1 MDDNKH
7 FVTGLDVGTENVRA
21 VIATVGKNHEVAVVG
36 YNEGKSTGMR
46 KGIPANLAGPASA
59 IDKMLGDAE
68 RMGGYDVRNAYVSI
82 NGSTVISTHTEG
94 MIAVGTAEHEIN
106 DDDLDRVED
115 VAVSG
120 RIPANRDVLDV
131 IALEYALDGQGGIKD
146 PLGMSGARLEM
157 RACVISA
164 LTPNCE
170 NLRKAT
176 QTADVNAD
184 RLIPAVVAAAKA
196 VLSERQKE
204 NGVAVVDLGAATTSI
219 AIYEEGDLQYVGVI
233 PIGSNNITNDLA
245 IVLAINPE
253 LAEEIKTRFITG
265 SFASDKSPVIK
276 IGKNNERA
284 FDRKEV
290 EAVVKARLD
299 EIFAEVRKKLKSAH
313 YDQRL
318 PEGIVLTGGGAKMR
332 DIEIYAKECLEA
344 AVEIGIPKGLS
355 GVAESIEKPEFAT
368 AIGLAMYAAENS
380 EASPVLGKKTKK
392 PGKQSPS
399 PKPGGFLKKILSKF

>member
-21 VIATVGKNHEVAVVG
+21 VIATVGKDNEIAIVG
-36 YNEGKSTGMR
+36 YNEGKSSGMR
-46 KGIPANLAGPASA
+46 KGIPANLTGPASA

-68 RMGGYDVRNAYVSI
+68 RMGGYDVRNAFVSV
-82 NGSTVISTHTEG
+82 NGPTVISTNTEG
-94 MIAVGTAEHEIN
+94 MIAVGTAEHEIS
-106 DDDLDRVED
+106 DEDLDRVED

-131 IALEYALDGQGGIKD
+131 VALEYALDGQGGIKD

-157 RACVISA
+157 RACVVSA

-176 QTADVNAD
+176 MTADVHAD

-204 NGVAVVDLGAATTSI
+204 NGVAIVDLGAATTSI
-219 AIYEEGDLQYVGVI
+219 AIYEEGDLQHVSVI

-265 SFASDKSPVIK
+265 NFDSEKSPVIK
-276 IGKNNERA
+276 VGKNNERA

-290 EAVVKARLD
+290 EEVVKARLD
-299 EIFAEVRKKLKSAH
+299 EIFTEVRKKLKSAH

-332 DIEIYAKECLEA
+332 DIDSYAKNCLEA
-344 AVEIGIPKGLS
+344 AVEIGIPKGLN

-368 AIGLAMYAAENS
+368 AIGLAMYAAES
-380 EASPVLGKKTKK
+380 GGVSPVPGKKPKKSSKSSSGSK
-392 PGKQSPS
+392 PGS
-399 PKPGGFLKKILSKF
+399 FLKKLLSKF

>member
-1 MDDNKH
+1 MDESKR

-21 VIATVGKNHEVAVVG
+21 VIAAVGNSNEIAIVG
-36 YNEGKSTGMR
+36 YSEGKSAGMR
-46 KGIPANLAGPASA
+46 KGIPANLVGPASA

-68 RMGGYDVRNAYVSI
+68 RMGGYDVRNAFVSI
-82 NGSTVISTHTEG
+82 NGSTVTSTHTEG
-94 MIAVGTAEHEIN
+94 MIAVGTVEHEID

-120 RIPANRDVLDV
+120 RLPANRDVLDV

-146 PLGMSGARLEM
+146 PIGMSGARLEM

-170 NLRKAT
+170 NLKKAT
-176 QTADVNAD
+176 MTADVKAD

-245 IVLAINPE
+245 IVLAISPE
-253 LAEEIKTRFITG
+253 IAEEIKTRFVTG
-265 SFASDKSPVIK
+265 NFNSEKSQVIK
-276 IGKNNERA
+276 VGKNSERV

-290 EAVVKARLD
+290 EEVVKARLD
-299 EIFAEVRKKLKSAH
+299 EIFTEVRKKLKSAH

-318 PEGIVLTGGGAKMR
+318 PEGIVLTGGGAKVR

-344 AVEIGIPKGLS
+344 AVEIGIPKGLN

-368 AIGLAMYAAENS
+368 AIGLAMYAAES
-380 EASPVLGKKTKK
+380 GESPSTTSKKSKKNIKK
-392 PGKQSPS
+392 PSNFKF
-399 PKPGGFLKKILSKF
+399 GGFLKKILSRF